1 MVTLFTCKL
10 LSKRFQ
16 GTEAS
21 ALDQICKQVLCSL
34 RETHFVCYNI
44 RKDTL
49 VAPREQLHN
58 ANRLLEHQLNFSID
72 ATSSLMLVAAPF

>member
-49 VAPREQLHN
+49 VAPREQLPN
-58 ANRLLEHQLNFSID
+58 ANRLHQLNFGIN
-72 ATSSLMLVAAPF
+72 ATSILMLVAALF

>member
-34 RETHFVCYNI
+34 RETHFVCYN
-44 RKDTL
+44 KGKHTL

-58 ANRLLEHQLNFSID
+58 ANRLHQLNFSIY
-72 ATSSLMLVAAPF
+72 ATSILMLVAALF